1 MNIPNGDF
9 SNASS
14 DNTSFFSSS
23 LPLLPQQ
30 NRMYFYL
37 THKPPS
43 SFKLLCSNHLSLLAV
58 NPLDQIASGLNH
70 FNDDQDSHP
79 MDEEQLLAGLM
90 DEINLTSLP
99 NTLDDLEEYDLFG
112 SGGGLELESDL
123 PRMSF
128 ADSKTA
134 NGIFQNIAGEHPYG
148 EHPSRTLFVRN
159 INSTVDDSELRA
171 IFEVTSPLF
180 FVTITISLMIGSWQ
194 QYGDI
199 RTLYTACKHRGFV
212 MVSYYDIR
220 ASRAA
225 MRALQ
230 SKLLKGRKLD
240 IHFSIPKVFNIL
252 SLPKV

>member
-1 MNIPNGDF
+1 MQVSLIIILHQMNIPNGKF

-30 NRMYFYL
+30 NRMYL
-37 THKPPS
+37 LNHKPPS
-43 SFKLLCSNHLSLLAV
+43 SFKLLCSNHLCLLAV

-70 FNDDQDSHP
+70 FNDDHDSHP

-99 NTLDDLEEYDLFG
+99 NTLDDSEEYDLFG

-134 NGIFQNIAGEHPYG
+134 NGYFQNGMGSVAGEHPYG

-180 FVTITISLMIGSWQ
+180 FCNHYHKYNDWILAAIWRHPNSVYSLQ
-194 QYGDI
+194 
-199 RTLYTACKHRGFV
+199 A
-212 MVSYYDIR
+212 
-220 ASRAA
+220 
-225 MRALQ
+225 
-230 SKLLKGRKLD
+230 
-240 IHFSIPKVFNIL
+240 
-252 SLPKV
+252 